1 MKRSLRSWIWR
12 VPLDQEVDE
21 ELALHIELRTQ
32 ELIER
37 GLDAEAAR
45 ASAVRR
51 MGDVARVR
59 RTCVD
64 IGRKRDREMRIL
76 QWIDELRTDVT
87 FAFRQLRAAPVFTLV
102 AVLTLALG
110 IGANSAI
117 FALVDATL
125 LRPLP
130 FRDPSRLV
138 AVYEQTSSGPDY
150 VSPLNMADW
159 NARSRTFERL
169 AGFTPSVGGMV
180 MAGADGRAENVS
192 RQWVTA
198 EIFDV
203 LGVQAIA
210 GRTFRRSDDE
220 NRAKVVV
227 LSESFWR
234 TRFNGDP
241 GVVGRELRLDGSMW
255 TVVGVVPESFQLIG
269 RSSVW
274 GMRPV
279 HGLPPRARGAHVLGA
294 IGRLKP
300 GMTLDAGKADLSAVA
315 SALGREYPQTNAGRG
330 VVMDSLHGA
339 LVGGELRQTSTL
351 FLGVVGFVL
360 LICCGNV
367 ANLLLARA
375 TVRGREL
382 AVRAALGAGRRRV
395 IRQLLTESLVLSCL
409 GGALGLG
416 LGVLILQAAPGLI
429 PEGLL
434 PGAVTLRFD
443 LRLVAFCAGATLV
456 VGILFGIVPA
466 WQATSISPTAATTD
480 DRTTTGAGGR
490 LRALL
495 VMGEIAAAVLLLFC
509 AGLLVRSL
517 LAVDAFD
524 RGYQAGGVV
533 SMLVDPLGSKY
544 PTDQALQQFLDEVE
558 TQVRAVPDVAD
569 VAWTTARPLDVFD
582 TGRYAYQIEGDRP
595 VPEAQRPITDS
606 QSVTHSYFSTLQLPI
621 LAGRAFDSR
630 DTRDGVPV
638 CIVNE
643 AFARTLG
650 ARSAIGLRVVL
661 QASPDAKPVVREIVG
676 VARQVKG
683 RPDET
688 SAFVQIYVPL
698 TQDLS
703 DDIFMVA
710 RPKAGDAEALVPAL
724 RGAVAQID
732 KEQLVSVRDIK
743 TLDQIDWAATG
754 RHRFRAIMVG
764 AFAALALVLAMV
776 GVFGIVGYSV
786 QQQVRDL
793 GLRRALGASTAD
805 VLRLVVGGVV
815 RIVAAGATVGLVL
828 AAIAGQFIATML
840 FGVQPLDAPTFAL
853 VAVVLMGT
861 AVVAI
866 AGPAWRAAKI
876 DPAIALRS
884 R

>member
-1 MKRSLRSWIWR
+1 
-12 VPLDQEVDE
+12 
-21 ELALHIELRTQ
+21 
-32 ELIER
+32 
-37 GLDAEAAR
+37 
-45 ASAVRR
+45 
-51 MGDVARVR
+51 
-59 RTCVD
+59 
-64 IGRKRDREMRIL
+64 
-76 QWIDELRTDVT
+76 
-87 FAFRQLRAAPVFTLV
+87 
-102 AVLTLALG
+102 
-110 IGANSAI
+110 
-117 FALVDATL
+117 
-125 LRPLP
+125 
-130 FRDPSRLV
+130 
-138 AVYEQTSSGPDY
+138 
-150 VSPLNMADW
+150 
-159 NARSRTFERL
+159 
-169 AGFTPSVGGMV
+169 
-180 MAGADGRAENVS
+180 
-192 RQWVTA
+192 
-198 EIFDV
+198 
-203 LGVQAIA
+203 
-210 GRTFRRSDDE
+210 
-220 NRAKVVV
+220 
-227 LSESFWR
+227 
-234 TRFNGDP
+234 
-241 GVVGRELRLDGSMW
+241 
-255 TVVGVVPESFQLIG
+255 
-269 RSSVW
+269 
-274 GMRPV
+274 
-279 HGLPPRARGAHVLGA
+279 
-294 IGRLKP
+294 
-300 GMTLDAGKADLSAVA
+300 
-315 SALGREYPQTNAGRG
+315 
-330 VVMDSLHGA
+330 
-339 LVGGELRQTSTL
+339 
-351 FLGVVGFVL
+351 
-360 LICCGNV
+360 
-367 ANLLLARA
+367 
-375 TVRGREL
+375 
-382 AVRAALGAGRRRV
+382 
-395 IRQLLTESLVLSCL
+395 
-409 GGALGLG
+409 
-416 LGVLILQAAPGLI
+416 
-429 PEGLL
+429 
-434 PGAVTLRFD
+434 
-443 LRLVAFCAGATLV
+443 
-456 VGILFGIVPA
+456 
-466 WQATSISPTAATTD
+466 
-480 DRTTTGAGGR
+480 
-490 LRALL
+490 
-495 VMGEIAAAVLLLFC
+495 
-509 AGLLVRSL
+509 
-517 LAVDAFD
+517 
-524 RGYQAGGVV
+524 VV